1 MQTGIISKVIL
12 ASMLLIFQNCQ
23 TNEFVIKQEKPLRD
37 INEVMKDHTEELMA
51 LPGVVGIYIGK
62 TSNNR
67 LCIRVMVVKK
77 TRELI
82 KQIPQALEGHP
93 VEIEVSGVIRPLEN
107 R

>member
-1 MQTGIISKVIL
+1 MQTGMILTVIL
-12 ASMLLIFQNCQ
+12 ASVLLIFQNCQ
-23 TNEFVIKQEKPLRD
+23 TNEIAVKQEKPLRD

-62 TSNNR
+62 TSDDQ
-67 LCIRVMVVKK
+67 LCMRVMVAKK
-77 TRELI
+77 TRELR
-82 KQIPQALEGHP
+82 KQIHKAFEGHP